1 MTMNWQPF
9 DRVRD
14 ISHRLVSWP
23 SESGTPG
30 EAAFADRLAD
40 LLREIPYFR
49 DHPDDIAL
57 VDSHGSP
64 MAKNV
69 VAVVRGSGRRT
80 LALGGHFDTVETTNY
95 LDLQHLACQ
104 PDALKEALRAD
115 LRGRPLSA
123 AEARALEDLDSGN
136 FIPGRGMLDMK
147 SGVAAGIAVL
157 ERFSQLSERDGNLVL
172 FATPDEER
180 NSRGMR
186 SLRDAL
192 PGLMARWNLDLVGGV
207 NLDATS
213 DQGDGAEGRAI
224 YYGTIGKLLPFA
236 FVIGQPSHASYPFEG
251 VSAHRIAAEIMLAF
265 EANTALSDTGNGEVS
280 PPPICLEAK
289 DLRGGYEVT
298 TPDRVWLAFNWLFHS
313 RSSSDLQAHFN
324 AIVGEAMARALA
336 DFGAKAEAYARLT
349 DGAGAPDPGKVAQP
363 LQTRPMAYE
372 LPDITERYAAL
383 EKELDGI
390 DNSLE
395 IVGRLVNPLA
405 AEAMDQALADFGLKA
420 GASLPAGADAGAEP
434 GAGRVVSF
442 SELRSMAYRL
452 PGVAARYAALEK
464 ELEGNDNPLEVTRRL
479 VSLLAAEARL
489 PGPAVVTGFSSLHYP
504 HSHIDESA
512 ALDRDF
518 AAAIDRARRTIEA
531 RHATSFRRREYFTGI
546 SDMSFFG
553 TAGDGTNNAVITDN
567 TPASLWID
575 RPPADALRYPV
586 VNIGPWG
593 REFHQRLERLH
604 MPYGFGIFPRFIL
617 EIVGEVLG
625 QRP

>member
-1 MTMNWQPF
+1 MTKNWHPH
-9 DRVRD
+9 DRVKD
-14 ISHRLVSWP
+14 ISYRLVSWP

-30 EAAFADRLAD
+30 EAAFADKLAD

-49 DHPDDIAL
+49 DHPENIAII
-57 VDSHGSP
+57 DSHGSP

-69 VAVVRGSGRRT
+69 AAVVRGKGRRT

-95 LDLQHLACQ
+95 LDLKHLACQ
-104 PDALKEALRAD
+104 PDELRTALLAD
-115 LRGRPLSA
+115 LESRPLSA
-123 AEARALEDLDSGN
+123 TETRALEDLRSGD

-157 ERFSQLSERDGNLVL
+157 ERFSEIPDREGNLVL

-192 PGLMARWNLDLVGGV
+192 PGLMQRWNLDTVGGV

-213 DQGDGAEGRAI
+213 DQGDGADGRAI

-236 FVIGQPSHASYPFEG
+236 FVIGQSSHASYPFEG

-265 EANTALSDTGNGEVS
+265 EANPALSDTGNGEVS

-298 TPDRVWLAFNWLFHS
+298 TPDKVWLAFNWLFHS
-313 RSSSDLQAHFN
+313 RSSADLQLDFN
-324 AIVGEAMARALA
+324 AIVTEAVSRALT

-349 DGAGAPDPGKVAQP
+349 GSDAG
-363 LQTRPMAYE
+363 T
-372 LPDITERYAAL
+372 PDIAGRVIPFSELRSKAFQSKGVAERYAAL
-383 EKELDGI
+383 EKEL
-390 DNSLE
+390 
-395 IVGRLVNPLA
+395 
-405 AEAMDQALADFGLKA
+405 QT
-420 GASLPAGADAGAEP
+420 
-434 GAGRVVSF
+434 
-442 SELRSMAYRL
+442 
-452 PGVAARYAALEK
+452 
-464 ELEGNDNPLEVTRRL
+464 NDNPLEVTRRL
-479 VSLLAAEARL
+479 VTMLVAEARL
-489 PGPAVVTGFSSLHYP
+489 TGPAVVTGFSSLHYP
-504 HSHIDESA
+504 HSHIDETRPF
-512 ALDRDF
+512 DRDF
-518 AAAIDRARRTIEA
+518 SAAIDRARQAIET
-531 RHATSFRRREYFTGI
+531 RHATSFKRREYFTGI

-553 TAGDGTNNAVITDN
+553 TTGDAGGNAVVADN
-567 TPASLWID
+567 TPANLWVD
-575 RPPADALRYPV
+575 RPPTDALQYPV

-604 MPYGFGIFPRFIL
+604 APYAFDIFPKFIL
-617 EIVGEVLG
+617 EIVSQVLNQALG